1 MSSIQPGRET
11 TVDLARVRGLLDLD
25 RRLDQIPL
33 SGTVRGFIFKMTADE
48 VARHGRGATA
58 LYRRLSPMRSTWFFR
73 MYPLRDFL
81 EDAAAGAAAIDPGD
95 PHSALRRIWRN
106 APRYAPM
113 FNAQRFLSLLSAS
126 PYDAMRWLEMQRD
139 MFMDY
144 GAWRVERRDEHYFVV
159 HYFDEYI
166 WIDSAHRG
174 GVEGLVEAC
183 DATATVEV
191 DLDGPFNGRIH
202 VKWQPRR
209 PV

>member
-1 MSSIQPGRET
+1 MSSVQPGGET
-11 TVDLARVRGLLDLD
+11 SVDVARVRGILDLD
-25 RRLDQIPL
+25 RRLEQIPI
-33 SGTVRGFIFKMTADE
+33 SGAVRGFIFKMTADE
-48 VARHGRGATA
+48 VASHGRGATA
-58 LYRRLSPMRSTWFFR
+58 LYRRLSPVRSTWFFR

-106 APRYAPM
+106 AHRYAPM

-139 MFMDY
+139 MFMSY
-144 GAWRVERRDEHYFVV
+144 GDWRVERRDEHYFVV
-159 HYFDEYI
+159 HYIDEYI

-174 GVEGLVEAC
+174 GLEGLVEAC
-183 DATATVEV
+183 NATATVDV

-202 VKWQPRR
+202 VKWQPHR